1 MSDLIANV
9 VGSAAAI
16 CSITSFAPQAV
27 KIWKERDASS
37 VSLKTYS
44 LTVTCFVLWV
54 VYGVMTQAWPVTVA
68 NACALVMASG
78 VLVIGVEKATKLLTW
93 VTGTDKTYRA
103 GIRLGAALA
112 ATPLL
117 AADMHQEG
125 RFNLQFTAS
134 SAALERQTRP

>member
-9 VGSAAAI
+9 VGSAAAV
-16 CSITSFAPQAV
+16 CSITSFAPQAI

-78 VLVIGVEKATKLLTW
+78 VLAMKW
-93 VTGTDKTYRA
+93 
-103 GIRLGAALA
+103 
-112 ATPLL
+112 
-117 AADMHQEG
+117 
-125 RFNLQFTAS
+125 RF
-134 SAALERQTRP
+134 RYGDPKK